1 MKAGERPFK
10 SIMLTAPVD
19 RVLKLV
25 NNHLTRLL
33 LSEKVA
39 VCLDNR
45 QIRQQMLPNRRVSEA
60 LCMRFNPQSR
70 RRVRN
75 NDCCVP
81 EETW

>member
-39 VCLDNR
+39 V
-45 QIRQQMLPNRRVSEA
+45 V
-60 LCMRFNPQSR
+60 
-70 RRVRN
+70 
-75 NDCCVP
+75 
-81 EETW
+81 